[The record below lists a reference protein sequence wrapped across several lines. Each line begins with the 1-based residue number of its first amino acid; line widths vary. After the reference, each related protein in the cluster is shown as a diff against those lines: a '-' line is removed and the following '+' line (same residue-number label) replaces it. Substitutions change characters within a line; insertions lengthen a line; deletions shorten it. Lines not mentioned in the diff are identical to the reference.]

1 MKLLFDQNLSRKLPA
16 RLADL
21 YPDSTQAIAVGLD
34 RAPDNEIRA
43 YAERHGF
50 IIVTRDSDFAE
61 LDALYG
67 APPKTIRIARPNLST
82 VDYEQLLRSLHE
94 QIEAFASDPLRTLL
108 VID

>member
-1 MKLLFDQNLSRKLPA
+1 MKLLFDQNLSRRLPA
-16 RLADL
+16 RSADL
-21 YPDSTQAIAVGLD
+21 YPESTQAIAAGLD
-34 RAPDNEIRA
+34 TAPDNDVRA

-50 IIVTRDSDFAE
+50 IIVTRDQDFAE

-67 APPKTIRIARPNLST
+67 APPKTIWIARRNLST
-82 VDYEQLLRSLHE
+82 GDYEQLLRSLHE

>member
-82 VDYEQLLRSLHE
+82 VDYEHASFPARTDRS
-94 QIEAFASDPLRTLL
+94 IRVRSFANFTRD
-108 VID
+108 